1 MTALRLISSRHHRY
15 GEQLRFLRSFAA
27 CALQASGERS
37 AIWYW
42 HGHDPRCLA
51 VREMPDGLEV
61 VGEEAVARRV
71 FRTDIADVL
80 PEGAMPD
87 EPAAHRLLHR
97 RYAGIR
103 PVLFANAFEGI
114 AWTILGQQISVTMA
128 ARLKNNIAARYGVPV
143 AGLTEPVRLFP
154 RADHLLAASVQDL
167 RELQLSQAKATTLL
181 SLARHIA
188 QGDWDEDSPLGQPT
202 AEAVAHLE
210 GFRGIGRWSAEYILL
225 RVVGHPDVIPAGDVA
240 LQRAWSRL
248 TGMPVREAELRQAGE
263 AWKGW
268 RSDFAFY
275 LWLDNVAHRNASGA
289 GP

>member
-1 MTALRLISSRHHRY
+1 LRLISSRHHRY
-15 GEQLRFLRSFAA
+15 GEQLRFLQSFAA
-27 CALQASGERS
+27 YTVEADGACS

-80 PEGAMPD
+80 PEGALPD

-143 AGLTEPVRLFP
+143 EGRTGSVRLFP
-154 RADHLLAASVQDL
+154 RPDHLLAASVQDL
-167 RELQLSQAKATTLL
+167 RELQMNQAKATTLL

-188 QGDWDEDSPLGQPT
+188 GGDWDEAFLLRQPT
-202 AEAVAHLE
+202 ADAVAHLE
-210 GFRGIGRWSAEYILL
+210 EFRGIGRWSAEYILL
-225 RVVGHPDVIPAGDVA
+225 RVVGHADVIPAGDVA

-248 TGMPVREAELRQAGE
+248 TGTPVREADLRQAGE
-263 AWKGW
+263 AWTGW

-275 LWLDNVAHRNASGA
+275 LWLDNVAHRDTRGA
-289 GP
+289 PP